1 MENLYL
7 FLFSH
12 QWNSRSIGESFLIFF
27 ICIFDQNSLNTST
40 AISFFHQ
47 ELMKNFGNSL
57 RILETSWSEFLSEN
71 LCLTLFFTF
80 SAGKI
85 WLNLTLARI
94 TLWPETF
101 GTWHYG
107 LSDTSAQHNWAH
119 YILDL
124 PHYGSRLFGLWLF
137 GSWHL
142 GPNDTSAYHDLA

>member
-57 RILETSWSEFLSEN
+57 RILETSWLEFLSEKQTSSPN
-71 LCLTLFFTF
+71 FR
-80 SAGKI
+80 
-85 WLNLTLARI
+85 LNLTLTRI

-107 LSDTSAQHNWAH
+107 PSDTSAQHNWAH